1 MVSLP
6 HCQGAFARRDDKS
19 VFQNGFLRKMVI
31 KRLFSKVVATSL
43 GLASL
48 AWFSM
53 AGAASPLDEISTATD
68 LTREAVVAQNRKV
81 PILILFTS
89 PKCAYCERV
98 KQEFLLPMQ
107 RNPEYAD
114 KVILR
119 QIEFR
124 DRSRLVDFSGK
135 VTTAARFSQ
144 QQKVRLT
151 PTIKLF
157 DAAGNSLIEPLVGLT
172 TADLYGAFLDR
183 AIDEALAKV
192 RAPSK

>member
-1 MVSLP
+1 
-6 HCQGAFARRDDKS
+6 
-19 VFQNGFLRKMVI
+19 MVI

-53 AGAASPLDEISTATD
+53 AGAANPLDEILSATD
-68 LTREAVVAQNRKV
+68 LTREASVAQNRQV

-119 QIEFR
+119 QIEFQ
-124 DRSRLVDFSGK
+124 DRTRLVDFSGK
-135 VTTAARFSQ
+135 ITTPARFSR
-144 QQKVRLT
+144 QQKVWLT
-151 PTIKLF
+151 PTVKLF
-157 DAAGNSLIEPLVGLT
+157 DAAGHSLADPLVGLT
-172 TADLYGAFLDR
+172 TPDFYGVYLDR
-183 AIDEALAKV
+183 AIDEALTKI